1 MPRPVIRLTAGLA
14 VAALA
19 AAPAAGLAQPK
30 VSYADGKL
38 QVLLPAAD
46 LAPVIDKLV
55 SDAATGYAVNTKSQT
70 AYIQN
75 FRSSFDKDKV
85 VIRLDYDAKTRG
97 WTKNPNPFD
106 KNPIYG
112 PWAKD
117 SGQIQIGVIAK
128 VVDWRLKAYATYR
141 DVKLTSNNWF
151 TNWLMQDAG
160 VETTVNG
167 KILEAVNG
175 ALQNAI
181 GGRTV
186 DLKQILVKEGAG
198 AAAKATGLPAD
209 EVRKHLQNGLSD
221 GRFDARITPA
231 GLEATVA
238 VKSLLP
244 NKVEKVEYT
253 LKNDSG
259 RTVRFQMQPSGK
271 RYTLEAGK
279 TFRGTSHEVNDKAPT
294 VTIEETGR
302 TYKLTPGDHRLF
314 WSKSRNRVAFDRDD

>member
-1 MPRPVIRLTAGLA
+1 MPRPSLRLTAGLA
-14 VAALA
+14 VAVLA
-19 AAPAAGLAQPK
+19 AAPAAGLAEPK

-46 LAPVIDKLV
+46 LAPLIDKLV
-55 SDAATGYAVNTKSQT
+55 SDAATGYAVNGDSKT
-70 AYIQN
+70 AYIKN

-85 VIRLDYDAKTRG
+85 IIRLDYDAKTRG
-97 WTKNPNPFD
+97 WTKNPFGGRV
-106 KNPIYG
+106 YG

-175 ALQNAI
+175 ALENAL
-181 GGRTV
+181 GGRTI
-186 DLKQILVKEGAG
+186 DLKQVLVKEGSG
-198 AAAKATGLPAD
+198 AVAKATGLPAP
-209 EVRKHLQNGLSD
+209 EVQKHLQNGLSD

-231 GLEATVA
+231 GLEAMVA

-253 LKNDSG
+253 LKNDTG
-259 RTVRFQMQPSGK
+259 RTVKFQMHPSGK
-271 RYTLEAGK
+271 KYTLEAGK
-279 TFRGTSHEVNDKAPT
+279 TFRGTSNEVNDKAPT

-314 WSKSRNRVAFDRDD
+314 WSKSRNRVAFDRDID